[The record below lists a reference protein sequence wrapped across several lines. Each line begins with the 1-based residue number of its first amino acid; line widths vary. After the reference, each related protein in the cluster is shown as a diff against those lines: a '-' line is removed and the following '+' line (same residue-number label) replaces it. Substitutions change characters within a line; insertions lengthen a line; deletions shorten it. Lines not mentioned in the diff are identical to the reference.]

1 MLITF
6 QNLFL
11 RIKSTTIIITFPY
24 LQKDKE
30 QYDNLSIPLT
40 RIKKSRSRVCVCVC
54 ARANLHAQ
62 CQKRYFSSLEVRLKS
77 TKVALFISSL
87 KAQQKMTQPPG
98 KGPNWQGH
106 RTHGRAK
113 LSKPQSPRDS
123 RQKLSVTGFRGTAL
137 TGNATVPQTELSR
150 ESFTWQRY
158 SPHKSFN
165 WRATVPVRELY
176 LAKPVPVREL

>member
-1 MLITF
+1 MCVCVC
-6 QNLFL
+6 
-11 RIKSTTIIITFPY
+11 
-24 LQKDKE
+24 
-30 QYDNLSIPLT
+30 
-40 RIKKSRSRVCVCVC
+40 VCVCVC
-54 ARANLHAQ
+54 ACARACKFTCTMSKALLLLVGG
-62 CQKRYFSSLEVRLKS
+62 SSEVDQSRS
-77 TKVALFISSL
+77 LFISSL

-123 RQKLSVTGFRGTAL
+123 RQKLSVTGFHGTAL
-137 TGNATVPQTELSR
+137 TGNATVPPTELSR

-176 LAKPVPVREL
+176 LAKPVPMRELYLAKPQSR